1 MTCLWVSEGRVSTVL
16 PLCPKISFFFF
27 FNVVSKIIHN
37 IFLLFVLHCI

>member
-16 PLCPKISFFFF
+16 PLCPKISSFF

-37 IFLLFVLHCI
+37 IFLLFLLHCI

>member
-16 PLCPKISFFFF
+16 PLCPKFHFFF